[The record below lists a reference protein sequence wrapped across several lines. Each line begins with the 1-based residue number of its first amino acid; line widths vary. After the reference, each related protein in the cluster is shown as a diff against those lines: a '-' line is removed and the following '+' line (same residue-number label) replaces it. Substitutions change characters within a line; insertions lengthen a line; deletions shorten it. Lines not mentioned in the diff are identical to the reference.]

1 MTYKLKISKDNFV
14 ARWKHPFETVP
25 FKLLLLYWDSS
36 VRFVISNKIFST
48 FSVTVSVR
56 LVSAFSVTAVIFK
69 LISVLVVVSS
79 DEFICPV
86 HSCTDSNLN
95 SQQLCVN
102 RYDFFSVY
110 RSAKMFLVSGGF
122 QDLSSSLVIIIF
134 ILSEWVIQRIWML
147 KREWRVNHLS
157 EEAMEVNIFTIGTF
171 TH

>member
-1 MTYKLKISKDNFV
+1 MKKT
-14 ARWKHPFETVP
+14 FENVP
-25 FKLLLLYWDSS
+25 FKSVLLYWDSS

-56 LVSAFSVTAVIFK
+56 LVFAFSVTPVIFK
-69 LISVLVVVSS
+69 LISVLVSS

-86 HSCTDSNLN
+86 HTCTNSNLT

-102 RYDFFSVY
+102 RYDFSRFIGLPRCFWFPGV
-110 RSAKMFLVSGGF
+110 FF

>member
-1 MTYKLKISKDNFV
+1 MGFLFDDLENFGP
-14 ARWKHPFETVP
+14 RRKHPFENVP

-56 LVSAFSVTAVIFK
+56 LVFAFSVTAVIFR
-69 LISVLVVVSS
+69 LISVLVSS

-86 HSCTDSNLN
+86 HTCTDSNLT

-110 RSAKMFLVSGGF
+110 RSAKMFLVSGFFF
-122 QDLSSSLVIIIF
+122 QDLNSSLVIIIF

-157 EEAMEVNIFTIGTF
+157 EKAMEVNIFTIDTF